1 MPDSLI
7 LQIFLLLNVFFM
19 GALATVA
26 FRHARAHFTPSQPT
40 EAPRRKVQ
48 QVHLP
53 PAVKE
58 RLLHAAQANFQSVLD
73 HSADELQ
80 RDLKTT
86 ASGLSKQLEQLGH
99 EIITDEMKRY
109 RAGLDELRDQ
119 AQIAIGGAQSSI
131 ATHRA
136 ELEAKFI
143 ERHAQLEKNLADEMA
158 AEKQRLIEQMDTKL
172 SDAVASFL
180 IETLQH
186 NVDLG
191 AQSTYLMT
199 MLDEHKAELTKK
211 VTDEA

>member
-7 LQIFLLLNVFFM
+7 LQIFLLINVFFI
-19 GALATVA
+19 GVLAAVAL
-26 FRHARAHFTPSQPT
+26 RHARAHFKPPQPV
-40 EAPRRKVQ
+40 EAPRRKGQ

-53 PAVKE
+53 SAVKE
-58 RLLHAAQANFQSVLD
+58 RMLHAAQANFQSVLD
-73 HSADELQ
+73 HSASELQ
-80 RDLKTT
+80 RDLTTT
-86 ASGLSKQLEQLGH
+86 ASGLNKQLEQLGH
-99 EIITDEMKRY
+99 EIISDEMKRY

-131 ATHRA
+131 AAHQA

-143 ERHAQLEKNLADEMA
+143 ERQAQLEKNLTDEMA
-158 AEKQRLIEQMDTKL
+158 AEKQRLMEQMDAKL

-211 VTDEA
+211 VIDEA

>member
-1 MPDSLI
+1 
-7 LQIFLLLNVFFM
+7 M
-19 GALATVA
+19 GVLAAVA
-26 FRHARAHFTPSQPT
+26 IRHARAHFKPPQPT
-40 EAPRRKVQ
+40 ETPRRKTTQ

-53 PAVKE
+53 PAVKD

-80 RDLKTT
+80 RNLKTT
-86 ASGLSKQLEQLGH
+86 ASSLNKQLEQLGH

-131 ATHRA
+131 AAHQA
-136 ELEAKFI
+136 QLEAKFM
-143 ERHAQLEKNLADEMA
+143 ERQAELENNLANDMA
-158 AEKQRLIEQMDTKL
+158 TEKQRLVEQMDTKL

-191 AQSTYLMT
+191 AQSAYLTT
-199 MLDEHKAELTKK
+199 MLEEHKTELTKK
-211 VTDEA
+211 VTDET